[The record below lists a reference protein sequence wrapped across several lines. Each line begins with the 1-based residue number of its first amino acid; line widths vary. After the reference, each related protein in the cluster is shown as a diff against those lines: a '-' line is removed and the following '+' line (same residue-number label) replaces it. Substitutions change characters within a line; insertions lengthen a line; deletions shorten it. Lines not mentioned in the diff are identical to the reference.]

1 VDKPHACLAGIEPL
15 ILNRV
20 RLGRHFC
27 DSSGRLATGSWRVEG
42 GNGTSREEA
51 AAKEA
56 APTETRGREGELAK
70 CDH

>member
-1 VDKPHACLAGIEPL
+1 MP
-15 ILNRV
+15 
-20 RLGRHFC
+20 
-27 DSSGRLATGSWRVEG
+27 TGSWRVEG